1 MNVAGVK
8 WFIIMLKPVHT
19 MIVAV
24 QDPFVTVG
32 MALSYFKV
40 WRQWVCLGT
49 RALLVVGC
57 TVITLESWK

>member
-1 MNVAGVK
+1 
-8 WFIIMLKPVHT
+8 MLKPVHT

-40 WRQWVCLGT
+40 
-49 RALLVVGC
+49 
-57 TVITLESWK
+57 